1 MKNNDA
7 AIQWAVDYLESN
19 DCRLVSVQKIV
30 EPAHS
35 IVVPRAYSRNGA
47 ISC

>member
-19 DCRLVSVQKIV
+19 GCRLVSVQKALAGGVSSAKAIL
-30 EPAHS
+30 S
-35 IVVPRAYSRNGA
+35 IRVSYD
-47 ISC
+47 